1 MMEFKGF
8 FELFPSPKKSA
19 ESTRQSSPR
28 VPASANSSEL
38 SAHQMALAPKSDEP
52 GGALDD
58 TIADLQKWWRRLR
71 RGREE
76 TGSER

>member
-8 FELFPSPKKSA
+8 FRTFPQPKKSA

-28 VPASANSSEL
+28 VPASASSSEL
-38 SAHQMALAPKSDEP
+38 SAHQMALARESDEP

-58 TIADLQKWWRRLR
+58 AIAD
-71 RGREE
+71 
-76 TGSER
+76 

>member
-8 FELFPSPKKSA
+8 FALYPAQKSA

-28 VPASANSSEL
+28 VLVSGSTSEL
-38 SAHQMALAPKSDEP
+38 SAHQMALAKESDELADEP

-58 TIADLQKWWRRLR
+58 VAE
-71 RGREE
+71 G
-76 TGSER
+76 GAGG